1 MELYFSQKMGVED
14 FDGIHLLQDHIGTNF
29 KTPWNG
35 FGFVIL
41 FKVYYVKDNKKEKL
55 GNLRVLVKDVED
67 TSSYFLKNA
76 IKTNDEKIYKINDV
90 MNENVMVSLPTDIDY
105 YKIISN
111 IFPRDQADEL
121 LRLLCDASY
130 FIGNND
136 IYKSWNGFSGAL
148 FRDNSSGD
156 ALLKTGYSIATGS
169 YNINRRITFTADN
182 FIDTIEPITFS
193 FDNEVSFL
201 REDVNL
207 LIGKN
212 GVGKTSL
219 LGYIADSI
227 LGLNSNDTFP
237 YFNKLL
243 VVAYSPFES
252 FKTELDIVKS
262 RESKYKS
269 NNNRFSL
276 GRKLQGV
283 NDYTYIGFKNKS
295 GVFDLTWPKEYA
307 ANSIVNII
315 KYDNEN
321 FWWQDEEKNSRF
333 KLLIETLSLA
343 INFDSFRLWTDSGEE
358 VILNKDSK
366 EKRKILKKID
376 SKKGFEIIRQGKPIH
391 LSSGQLMY
399 AYMIPAIV
407 SEMKDESLLI
417 LDEPE
422 LYLHPTLE
430 MGLIK
435 MLKSLLK
442 DSSSY
447 AIIATHSAVMAREVV
462 RSGVKILRE
471 KAGVT
476 KNDMPRIE
484 TYGESLDAIVGEVFD
499 DYFQDRPYEIELE
512 ELLKKEDLNEVLD
525 KYSENLGDE
534 ALAYLTSKLPYKND
548 ENEDDEYIKMEP
560 I

>member
-1 MELYFSQKMGVED
+1 MELYFSQKMGIED

-29 KTPWNG
+29 KTPWND

-41 FKVYYVKDNKKEKL
+41 FKVYYVRNNKKEKI
-55 GNLRVLVKDVED
+55 GNLRVLVKDIED
-67 TSSYFLKNA
+67 TSSYFLENA
-76 IKTNDEKIYKINDV
+76 KKTNDDKIYKITDV

-105 YKIISN
+105 YKIINN
-111 IFPRDQADEL
+111 IFLREEADEL

-156 ALLKTGYSIATGS
+156 ALLKNGYSIATGS

-193 FDNEVSFL
+193 FDNEVEFL
-201 REDVNL
+201 REDINL

-227 LGLNSNDTFP
+227 LGLNSNDKFP

-252 FKTELDIVKS
+252 FKTELDVIKS
-262 RESKYKS
+262 RDFKYKS

-276 GRKLQGV
+276 GRKMQGV
-283 NDYTYIGFKNKS
+283 NDYTYIGFKNKN

-315 KYDNEN
+315 NYDNEN
-321 FWWQDEEKNSRF
+321 FWWQDDVKNSRF

-343 INFDSFRLWTDSGEE
+343 INFDSFKLWTDSGEE
-358 VILNKDSK
+358 IILNKDSK
-366 EKRKILKKID
+366 EKRKVLKKID
-376 SKKGFEIIRQGKPIH
+376 AKKGFEIIRQDKPIH

-407 SEMKDESLLI
+407 SEMKEESLLI

-462 RSGVKILRE
+462 KSGVKILRE

-476 KNDMPRIE
+476 KNDIPGIE

-512 ELLKKEDLNEVLD
+512 KLLKKEDLNDVLD
-525 KYSENLGDE
+525 KYSKNLGDE
-534 ALAYLTSKLPYKND
+534 ALAYLTSKLSDNSD
-548 ENEDDEYIKMEP
+548 DNQDDEYIRMEP